1 MILGKLMF
9 MVLLLK
15 IVLLLLLQ
23 DVAVKVTFGIEAMA
37 VLFELNYCVSG
48 LAK

>member
-23 DVAVKVTFGIEAMA
+23 DVAVKVTFGIGSNGCI
-37 VLFELNYCVSG
+37 V
-48 LAK
+48 